1 MPKTSQKLLSIVL
14 FVLLAGCSGLPS
26 VGPDY
31 TRPQDPEF
39 ARWQIDN
46 PIFQMLPA
54 GQTPEVLSAWWAQ
67 LKDPDLDWLVQAA
80 LEGDLSI
87 AVAQARLRQARASRN
102 VAVSAFYPTLGTSV
116 AAAPTNYGASSN
128 ARPDQ
133 TQFDAGFDA
142 SWEIDIF
149 GGTRRSVEAASAEEQ
164 SARASL
170 ENVQVTVIAEV
181 AQNYVDVRNAQQRLL
196 IAQRNLQAQTQTLQ
210 IAQWRNQAGL
220 ARQTDVDQARASLA
234 QTRASI
240 PDLQVSLARAKN
252 RLAVLTGRTPGAVH
266 ARLSDAR
273 PLPVLPQT
281 VATAV
286 PAQVLTQRPDIQV
299 AERNLAAQTARVGQQ
314 IAQRYPSLDLRGSFS
329 WAAYSLT
336 GLGTMDAFVS
346 RIVGTLAATLF
357 DGDRLKSLVDVQ
369 SEGQQQALAT
379 YASVVLRALEEVE
392 NALVA
397 HAMSRQRSLSWMEA
411 AQASASAATQSR
423 QLYQAGLVDF
433 EQVLITDRAQ
443 FNAEESLAQAR
454 ASELTTLIQLYK
466 ALGGGWQ
473 SADTQN
479 PQAIAGGPSG
489 FSVQPG
495 AAPSATA
502 TAMKISQPGTDPL

>member
-1 MPKTSQKLLSIVL
+1 MLKTSPILLLIAVAA
-14 FVLLAGCSGLPS
+14 LLAGCSGSPS

-31 TRPQDPEF
+31 VRPQDPEF
-39 ARWQIDN
+39 ASWQVDS
-46 PIFQMLPA
+46 PVFQAVPA
-54 GQTPEVLSAWWAQ
+54 GQTPEALSAWWAQ
-67 LKDPDLDWLVQAA
+67 LQDPDLDWLVQAA

-87 AVAQARLRQARASRN
+87 AGAQARLLQARASRN
-102 VAVSAFYPTLGTSV
+102 VAVSAYYPTLGASV
-116 AAAPTNYGASSN
+116 AATPTNYGASSM

-142 SWEIDIF
+142 SWEIDLF
-149 GGTRRSVEAASAEEQ
+149 GKTRRSVEAATAEEQ
-164 SARASL
+164 SAKASL

-196 IAQRNLQAQTQTLQ
+196 IAQLNLQAQAQTLE

-240 PDLQVSLARAKN
+240 PDLQISLARAKN
-252 RLAVLTGRTPGAVH
+252 RLAVLIGKTPGAVH
-266 ARLSDAR
+266 GRLSEAR
-273 PLPVLPQT
+273 PLPTLPKT

-314 IAQRYPSLDLRGSFS
+314 MAQRYPSLNLGGSFS

-346 RIVGTLAATLF
+346 RIVGSLAATLF
-357 DGDRLKSLVDVQ
+357 DGGRLRSLVDVQ
-369 SEGQQQALAT
+369 SQAQQEALAN
-379 YASVVLRALEEVE
+379 YESVVLRALEEVE

-411 AQASASAATQSR
+411 AQASANAASQSR

-443 FNAEESLAQAR
+443 FNGQESLAQAR

-473 SADTQN
+473 QVSEQTEQSLADTM
-479 PQAIAGGPSG
+479 AADRARSGSTPSG
-489 FSVQPG
+489 SSVRTFH
-495 AAPSATA
+495 A
-502 TAMKISQPGTDPL
+502 GTKPI

>member
-1 MPKTSQKLLSIVL
+1 MFETPLKLSSIVL
-14 FVLLAGCSGLPS
+14 VVLLAGCSGLPS

-39 ARWQIDN
+39 ASWQIDS
-46 PIFQMLPA
+46 PVFRVMPA
-54 GQTPEVLSAWWAQ
+54 GQTPEALSEWWSQ
-67 LKDPDLDWLVQAA
+67 LQDPDLDWLVQAA
-80 LEGDLSI
+80 LDGDLSI
-87 AVAQARLRQARASRN
+87 SGAQARLRQARASRN
-102 VAVSAFYPTLGTSV
+102 VAISAWSPSLGTSV
-116 AAAPTNYGASSN
+116 AATPTNYGASSSV
-128 ARPDQ
+128 RPDQ

-149 GGTRRSVEAASAEEQ
+149 GQTRRSVEAATAEEE
-164 SARASL
+164 SAKASL

-181 AQNYVDVRNAQQRLL
+181 AQNYVDVRNAQQRLV

-240 PDLQVSLARAKN
+240 PDLQISLARAKN
-252 RLAVLTGRTPGAVH
+252 RLAVLIGRTPGAVH
-266 ARLSDAR
+266 ARLSDVR
-273 PLPVLPQT
+273 PLPTLPQT

-314 IAQRYPSLDLRGSFS
+314 IAQRYPSLSLGGSFS
-329 WAAYSLT
+329 WTAYSLT

-346 RIVGTLAATLF
+346 RIVGGLAATLF
-357 DGDRLKSLVDVQ
+357 DGGRLKSLVDVQ
-369 SEGQQQALAT
+369 NEAQQQALAT
-379 YASVVLRALEEVE
+379 YESVVLRALEEVE

-397 HAMSRQRSLSWMEA
+397 HALSRERSLSWREA
-411 AQASASAATQSR
+411 AQASASAASQSR

-454 ASELTTLIQLYK
+454 ATELTTLIQIYK

-473 SADTQN
+473 RADTGNTQTV
-479 PQAIAGGPSG
+479 ASG
-489 FSVQPG
+489 FPGSGAQPSV
-495 AAPSATA
+495 APSAA
-502 TAMKISQPGTDPL
+502 AIKIPKPGTDPI